1 MDDPFYYTAMTIFV
15 GAVIGIL
22 YPGDLEAVLA
32 AQAVFAVIAALGYVV
47 VRRDRNRR
55 DA

>member
-1 MDDPFYYTAMTIFV
+1 MADPFYYTAMTIFV

-22 YPGDLEAVLA
+22 SPGDLEAVLA
-32 AQAVFAVIAALGYVV
+32 AQAVFAVIAALGYVA
-47 VRRDRNRR
+47 VRRHRNRR

>member
-1 MDDPFYYTAMTIFV
+1 MADPFYYTAMTIFV
-15 GAVIGIL
+15 GAVIGL
-22 YPGDLEAVLA
+22 FSANFDAVLA

-47 VRRDRNRR
+47 VRRHRNRR